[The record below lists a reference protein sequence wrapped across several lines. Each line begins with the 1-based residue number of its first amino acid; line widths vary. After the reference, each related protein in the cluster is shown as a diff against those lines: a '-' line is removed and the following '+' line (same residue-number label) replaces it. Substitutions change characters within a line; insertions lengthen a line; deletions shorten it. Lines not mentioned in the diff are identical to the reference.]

1 MRSQHGGKGLPH
13 VAAGE
18 HRSDGRTTEGEK
30 TQHPPTQTHTSLL
43 LRHHSRASTKLSA
56 SPSPS
61 PASPLSSPILSCL
74 SPPSPSLSLAMSQ
87 KALSTICC
95 RMLQITSVYVHVFSR
110 EEEKKK
116 RAQKVIFM
124 HLLCPHTHTHGF
136 KILTCVRVK
145 PVKIVSPTLPGT
157 NDAGVD
163 VYY

>member
-1 MRSQHGGKGLPH
+1 MCVCVCSPPWLTSMQSQHGGKGLPH

-116 RAQKVIFM
+116 STEGDIHASVVST
-124 HLLCPHTHTHGF
+124 HTHTR
-136 KILTCVRVK
+136 I
-145 PVKIVSPTLPGT
+145 
-157 NDAGVD
+157 
-163 VYY
+163 